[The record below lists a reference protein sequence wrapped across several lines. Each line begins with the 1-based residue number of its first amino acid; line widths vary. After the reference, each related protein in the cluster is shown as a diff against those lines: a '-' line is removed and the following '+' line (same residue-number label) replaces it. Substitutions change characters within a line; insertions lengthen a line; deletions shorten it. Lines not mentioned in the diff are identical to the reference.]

1 MDLASTLGVDT
12 DATVTAALADNAI
25 VAFSVSGG
33 KDSAAATL
41 ATNMYLDAIGHDRAR
56 RIVIHADLGRIEW
69 ETTPRH
75 VETLAAR
82 AGLELVVVRRRAGDL
97 IARWEQRFANGK
109 ARYQALS
116 TYGLIGPW
124 SSSALRFCTSELK
137 THVIAAELRRR
148 FPGQTVLSVVG
159 LRRDESRSRAMT
171 PISRPH
177 DATARTTSAPRLIN
191 WHPIAAWSEAQVY
204 AWHAEQRVP
213 LHEAYIRWSA
223 SRMGCSFCVL
233 ASLHNLETSSAV
245 PGNRA
250 AFDLLVDLEIASHF
264 SFQPNRW
271 LADVAPAL
279 LGARRLAR
287 LAHAKASAERRRQ
300 LEAGLP
306 DGLRFQRGWPPRI
319 PTRIEAATI
328 AAVRVEILAQHAL
341 PNHFPSAADV
351 IDRFA
356 ELHAVQAAA

>member
-1 MDLASTLGVDT
+1 MDRSSAFGVAT
-12 DATVTAALADNAI
+12 DATITNALADDAI

-41 ATNMYLDAIGHDRAR
+41 ATNLYLDAIGHDRAR
-56 RIVIHADLGRIEW
+56 RIIIHADLGRIEW

-75 VETLAAR
+75 VEAIATR
-82 AGLELVVVRRRAGDL
+82 AGLELVVVRRKAGDL
-97 IARWEQRFANGK
+97 IARWQARFASGK
-109 ARYQALS
+109 ARYEALN
-116 TYGLIGPW
+116 TYGLVGPW

-137 THVIAAELRRR
+137 THVITAELRRR

-159 LRRDESRSRAMT
+159 LRRDESPSRAMT
-171 PISRPH
+171 PISRPL
-177 DATARTTSAPRLIN
+177 DTAARSRSAPRLIN

-213 LHEAYIRWSA
+213 LHEAYTKWNA

-233 ASLHNLETSSAV
+233 ASLHNLETSTAV

-250 AFDLLVDLEIASHF
+250 ALDLLVELEIASHF
-264 SFQPNRW
+264 SFQPTRW
-271 LADVAPAL
+271 LADVAPEL
-279 LGARRLAR
+279 LGARRRAR
-287 LAHAKASAERRRQ
+287 LAQAKASAARRRR

-306 DGLRFQRGWPPRI
+306 EGLRFQRGWPPRI
-319 PTRIEAATI
+319 PTRIEAEQI
-328 AAVRVEILAQHAL
+328 AAVRAEILAQHAL
-341 PNHFPSAADV
+341 PNHFPGAADV

-356 ELHAVQAAA
+356 ELHSVQAAA

>member
-1 MDLASTLGVDT
+1 MDRSSTFGVAT
-12 DATVTAALADNAI
+12 DAIITDALADDAI

-41 ATNMYLDAIGHDRAR
+41 ASNLYLDAIGHDRAR

-69 ETTPRH
+69 ESTPRQ
-75 VETLAAR
+75 VEAIAAR
-82 AGLELVVVRRRAGDL
+82 AGLELVVVRRQAGDL
-97 IARWEQRFANGK
+97 IARWQARFASGK
-109 ARYQALS
+109 ARYEALT
-116 TYGLIGPW
+116 TYGLVGPW
-124 SSSALRFCTSELK
+124 SSSALRFCTSEMK
-137 THVIAAELRRR
+137 THVITAELRRR

-177 DATARTTSAPRLIN
+177 DAAARSTSAPRLIN

-213 LHEAYIRWSA
+213 LHEAYIKWNA

-233 ASLHNLETSSAV
+233 ASLHNLETSTTV
-245 PGNRA
+245 PGNRTA
-250 AFDLLVDLEIASHF
+250 LDLLVDLEIASHF
-264 SFQPNRW
+264 SFQPARW

-279 LGARRLAR
+279 LGARRRAQLAQS
-287 LAHAKASAERRRQ
+287 KANAVRRRQ

-306 DGLRFQRGWPPRI
+306 VGLRFQRGWPPRV
-319 PTRIEAATI
+319 PTRIEAEQI
-328 AAVRVEILAQHAL
+328 AAVRAEILAQHAL
-341 PNHFPSAADV
+341 PNHFPGAAAV
-351 IDRFA
+351 IDRFT
-356 ELHAVQAAA
+356 ELHAARAAA

>member
-1 MDLASTLGVDT
+1 MICSSSPSIVT
-12 DATVTAALADNAI
+12 DAIITAALADNAI

-33 KDSAAATL
+33 TDSAAAAL

-56 RIVIHADLGRIEW
+56 RIVIHADLGCIEW
-69 ETTPRH
+69 ETTPGH
-75 VETLAAR
+75 VEALAAS

-97 IARWEQRFANGK
+97 IARWEQRFASGK
-109 ARYQALS
+109 DRYEALT
-116 TYGLIGPW
+116 TYGLVGPW
-124 SSSALRFCTSELK
+124 SSRALRFCTSELK
-137 THVIAAELRRR
+137 THVITAELRRR
-148 FPGQTVLSVVG
+148 FPGKTVLSVVG

-177 DATARTTSAPRLIN
+177 DAAARSTSAPRLIN
-191 WHPIAAWSEAQVY
+191 WNPIAPWSEAQVY

-213 LHEAYIRWSA
+213 LHEAYTKWNA

-233 ASLHNLETSSAV
+233 ASLHNLETSTAV

-250 AFDLLVDLEIASHF
+250 AFNLLVDLEIASHF
-264 SFQPNRW
+264 SFQPSRW

-279 LGARRLAR
+279 VGARRRAQLAQ
-287 LAHAKASAERRRQ
+287 AKASAARRRQ
-300 LEAGLP
+300 LETCLP
-306 DGLRFQRGWPPRI
+306 EGLRFQRGWSPRI

-328 AAVRVEILAQHAL
+328 AAVRAEILAQHAL
-341 PNHFPSAADV
+341 PNHFPRVADV

-356 ELHAVQAAA
+356 ALHAARAPA